1 MPSLGLALMLL
12 ASLISLASSSCSEHE
27 KSSLLQ
33 LLAGLSRDGGL
44 ATSWRSNTDCC
55 TWEGITCNQD
65 RKVTDVSL
73 ASRGLEGSISP
84 SLGNLTGLLRLNLP
98 RNSLSGALP
107 LELVSSS
114 SIIVLDVSF
123 NRLTGALHEVPSSTP
138 AQPLQVLNI
147 SSNLFTGQFPSTTWK
162 AMENLVALN
171 ASNNSFTGQIPTTPC
186 ASAPSL
192 AVLELSFNKFSGNI
206 PPGLGNCS
214 VLKMLSAG
222 YNNLCGNLPGELFN
236 LTSLE
241 HLSLPNNWLDG
252 AVNSIGKLTNL
263 VTLDLGENGFSG
275 NIPESI
281 GALERLEELQLEHNN
296 MSGELPAA
304 LSNCTN
310 LVTIDL
316 NTNRFSGELN
326 KVKFASLS
334 NLRKLDLLFNDFT
347 GTIPESIYSCTNLTA
362 LRLSY
367 NRFHGQLSE
376 KIGNLKSLS
385 FLSLANNSLTNI
397 TRTLQ
402 ILSSSKSLTTLY
414 IGCNFLDETMPQDDS
429 IDGFENLQVLSMSE
443 CSLSGKIPDWLSKL
457 TNLGMLFLQSNQ
469 LTGPVPDWISS
480 LNLLFYL
487 DISNNSFTGDIPAAL
502 MEMPMLRSDKTPP
515 KVFFELLVWN
525 KNTFM
530 QYLMLSAFP
539 KVLNLAINNFTGVIP
554 EEIGKLKGL
563 ISLNLSS
570 NRLSGEMPEQ
580 ICNLTNL
587 QVLDLSGNQLT
598 GTIPAALKN
607 LHFLSRFNVSNN
619 DLEGPIP
626 NVGQF
631 STFPDSSFGGNPK
644 LCSPMITNH
653 CGSAE
658 AGPVST
664 KHIGNEVIFAIAFG
678 IFFGVGVLYDQ
689 IVLARYFG

>member
-12 ASLISLASSSCSEHE
+12 ASLISPTSSCTDHE

-44 ATSWRSNTDCC
+44 AASWRSNTDCC

-65 RKVTDVSL
+65 GKVTDVSL
-73 ASRGLEGSISP
+73 ASQGLEGSISL
-84 SLGNLTGLLRLNLP
+84 SLGKLTGLLRLNLS
-98 RNSLSGALP
+98 RNSF
-107 LELVSSS
+107 
-114 SIIVLDVSF
+114 IIVLDINF
-123 NRLTGALHEVPSSTP
+123 NRLTGALHELPSSTP
-138 AQPLQVLNI
+138 ARPLQALNI
-147 SSNLFTGQFPSTTWK
+147 SSNLFTGQFPSTTWR

-171 ASNNSFTGQIPTTPC
+171 ASNNSFTGQIPTMPC
-186 ASAPSL
+186 ASSPSL
-192 AVLELSFNKFSGNI
+192 AVLELNFNKFSGNI

-222 YNNLCGNLPGELFN
+222 YNNLCGTLLGELFN
-236 LTSLE
+236 VTLLE

-252 AVNSIGKLTNL
+252 PVNGIGKLTNL
-263 VTLDLGENGFSG
+263 VTLDLGGNGFSG

-281 GALERLEELQLEHNN
+281 GDLKRLEELHLEHNN
-296 MSGELPAA
+296 MSGELPTA
-304 LSNCTN
+304 LSKCTN
-310 LVTIDL
+310 LITIDL
-316 NTNRFSGELN
+316 NTNHFSGELN

-347 GTIPESIYSCTNLTA
+347 GIIPESIYSCTNLTA

-367 NRFHGQLSE
+367 NRFHGKLSE

-402 ILSSSKSLTTLY
+402 ILHSSKSLTTLY
-414 IGCNFLDETMPQDDS
+414 IGCNFLHETMPEDDN
-429 IDGFENLQVLSMSE
+429 IGGFENLQVLSMSD
-443 CSLSGKIPDWLSKL
+443 CSLSGKIPDWLSKV

-480 LNLLFYL
+480 LNLLFHL
-487 DISNNSFTGDIPAAL
+487 DISNNSFTGEIPTAL
-502 MEMPMLRSDKTPP
+502 MEMPMLRSDKTAP

-525 KNTFM
+525 ENTFM

-554 EEIGKLKGL
+554 KEIGQLKGL

-587 QVLDLSGNQLT
+587 QVLDLSGNQIT
-598 GTIPAALKN
+598 GTIPAAVKN

-631 STFPDSSFGGNPK
+631 STFPDSSFGGKPK